1 MVHSSRMEHLP
12 IACALSATELPA
24 RREQMAA
31 LGRDAL
37 LHARVTAAHAELRFT
52 AEPGVRERVLAFV
65 AAESE
70 CCAFLA
76 MRVDTGSDAVV
87 LRIDAPQDAGP
98 VLRELVDA
106 FRPRPARAT
115 ERPAGT

>member
-1 MVHSSRMEHLP
+1 MEHLP
-12 IACALSATELPA
+12 IACSLSASELPA

-37 LHARVTAAHAELRFT
+37 VRTRVTAAHAELRFT
-52 AEPGVRERVLAFV
+52 AERGVRERVLAFA

-70 CCAFLA
+70 CCAFLT
-76 MRVDTGSDAVV
+76 MRVDAGAGAVV
-87 LRIDAPQDAGP
+87 LSIDAPEGAEP

-115 ERPAGT
+115 EPRAGT